1 VDKRVTVGS
10 YDEAAGVARRVF
22 GTLADKLADTRKLRS
37 GYAVEIMRQA
47 QRNAVRR
54 PTPQARGVA
63 GSLRVR
69 GGSVLGFPSA
79 AVTLSGVTK
88 RAAGIN
94 FGAEYG
100 SNTHTQ
106 FAPRNESGYW
116 LNPAADQVDDRPGME
131 YLDNA
136 ISDSLR
142 GIR

>member
-1 VDKRVTVGS
+1 MDRVTVHSWG
-10 YDEAAGVARRVF
+10 EAGAIVRRVT
-22 GTLADKLADTRKLRS
+22 GRLSDKLADTRQLRRD
-37 GYAVEIMRQA
+37 YATEVLRQA

-63 GSLRVR
+63 SSLRVR
-69 GGSVLGFPSA
+69 GGTVLGFPSTRI
-79 AVTLSGVTK
+79 TLSGISK

-100 SNTHTQ
+100 SSTHRQ
-106 FAPRNESGYW
+106 FAPRREGGYW
-116 LNPAADQVDDRPGME
+116 LNPAADQVDDRPGLE